1 MDDLRLGF
9 LSSHGGTNMQAII
22 DACRSGRLEAEP
34 CVVISNNSGSAA
46 LERAKGEGIPYY
58 HLSGKTHP
66 QPERLDAA
74 IADALSLHGV
84 TLVVLAGYMKLLG
97 PRTVSGYRGR
107 IVNIHPA
114 LLPKH
119 GGRGLYGLAVHEA
132 VVAARESV
140 TGVTIHLVDEQ
151 YDQGPIVAQTEVP
164 VLEGDTADALSERV
178 LKREHQFYVETLQR
192 IAAGEIDLDGLSR
205 ASG

>member
-22 DACRSGRLEAEP
+22 DACRGGRLEAEP

-46 LERAKGEGIPYY
+46 LERAKGEGIPRY

-66 QPERLDAA
+66 QPERLDAT

-84 TLVVLAGYMKLLG
+84 NLVVLAGYMKLLG
-97 PRTVSGYRGR
+97 PKTVWGYRGR

-132 VVAARESV
+132 VVTARESV

-151 YDQGPIVAQTEVP
+151 YDQGPIVAQCEVP
-164 VLEGDTADALSERV
+164 VLEGDTADTLSERV